1 MRKISIVGILKT
13 VLPLLLGIYL
23 IWYFFN
29 GMSEKSL
36 EVFYNSLREANYF
49 WIVLA
54 LALSFFAFCVR
65 AYRWK
70 YVLEPMGYKTKFWNR
85 YHAMMIGYLVN
96 LTIPRAGEASRAA
109 MLFRSDGVPFSKSF
123 GTIIGER
130 AVDLIMLATVAA
142 LTALLG
148 FEEFMN
154 IFNQIQTQ
162 FAPVEAAEG
171 GLPWK
176 IIIYIIVATLLIS
189 LILVMIFNTK
199 WRTKLI
205 QFVKDVIAGVL
216 SIFKSKNPG
225 AYIFQTLL
233 IWALYITY
241 FAIPFLSLE
250 QTKDFPLD
258 GILLAFIAGSLGITF
273 TNGGIG
279 TFPLLVGLVIVY
291 YLGDTVPDAQAIGNA
306 LGMIIWVS
314 QTLILIIMGLIS
326 LILLPKNY
334 TKEDVKTELPEEQ
347 NS

>member
-1 MRKISIVGILKT
+1 MRKISIVGLLKT
-13 VLPLLLGIYL
+13 VLPLMIGIYL
-23 IWYFFN
+23 IWYFFD
-29 GMSEKSL
+29 GMSERSL

-49 WIVLA
+49 WIFLA
-54 LALSFFAFCVR
+54 LVLSFITFCIR

-70 YVLEPMGYKTKFWNR
+70 YVLEPMGYHTKFWNR

-130 AVDLIMLATVAA
+130 AVDLIMLATVASI
-142 LTALLG
+142 TALLG
-148 FEEFMN
+148 YDKFIA
-154 IFNQIQTQ
+154 IFDQIQTQ
-162 FAPVEAAEG
+162 FAPTAVEEG
-171 GLPWK
+171 GFPWK
-176 IIIYIIVATLLIS
+176 TVIHFVLAFIFIS
-189 LILVMIFNTK
+189 LILLMTFKAK

-225 AYIFQTLL
+225 AYIFQTIL
-233 IWALYITY
+233 IWVLYIAY
-241 FAIPFLSLE
+241 FAIPFLSLAE
-250 QTKDFPLD
+250 TKDFPLD

-279 TFPLLVGLVIVY
+279 TFPLLVGLVIVS
-291 YLGDTVPDAQAIGNA
+291 YLGSDVPDAQAIGNA

-314 QTLILIIMGLIS
+314 QTLLLIIMGLIS

-334 TKEDVKTELPEEQ
+334 TKENVKTHIPTEQ

>member
-1 MRKISIVGILKT
+1 MRKISIVGLLKT

-36 EVFYNSLREANYF
+36 AVFYSSLREANYV
-49 WIVLA
+49 WIFLA
-54 LALSFFAFCVR
+54 LVLSFLAICIR

-70 YVLEPMGYKTKFWNR
+70 YVLEPIGYKTKFWNR
-85 YHAMMIGYLVN
+85 YHALMIGYLVN

-130 AVDLIMLATVAA
+130 AVDLIMLASVAA

-148 FEEFMN
+148 YDAFMN
-154 IFNQIQTQ
+154 IFHQIQTQ
-162 FAPVEAAEG
+162 FAPADVSEG

-176 IIIYIIVATLLIS
+176 LIIYSVVGIFLTG
-189 LILVMIFNTK
+189 LILIMFFNTK
-199 WRTKLI
+199 WRSKLI
-205 QFVKDVIAGVL
+205 QFAQDVIAGVL

-225 AYIFQTLL
+225 AYIFQTIF
-233 IWALYITY
+233 IWVLYIVY

-250 QTKDFPLD
+250 QTKDFPMD

-279 TFPLLVGLVIVY
+279 TFPILVGMVIVF
-291 YLGDTVPDAQAIGNA
+291 YLGDTVPDALAIGNA

-314 QTLILIIMGLIS
+314 QTLLLIILGLIS
-326 LILLPKNY
+326 LILLPKNN
-334 TKEDVKTELPEEQ
+334 TKENVKTQLPKEQ

>member
-1 MRKISIVGILKT
+1 MRKISIVGLLKT

-36 EVFYNSLREANYF
+36 EVFYNSLREANYL
-49 WIVLA
+49 WIFIA
-54 LALSFFAFCVR
+54 LALSFLTFCIR

-70 YVLEPMGYKTKFWNR
+70 YVLEPMGYHTKFWNR
-85 YHAMMIGYLVN
+85 YHALMIGYLVN

-130 AVDLIMLATVAA
+130 AVDLIMLASVAA

-148 FEEFMN
+148 FDAFMD
-154 IFNQIQTQ
+154 IFHQIQTQ
-162 FAPVEAAEG
+162 FAPVEVADG

-176 IIIYIIVATLLIS
+176 LIIYSIVGAGLVG
-189 LILVMIFNTK
+189 LILVMIFHVK
-199 WRTKLI
+199 WRSKLI
-205 QFVKDVIAGVL
+205 GFAQDVIAGVL

-225 AYIFQTLL
+225 AYIFQTIL
-233 IWALYITY
+233 IWVLYIVY

-250 QTKDFPLD
+250 QTKDFPMD

-279 TFPLLVGLVIVY
+279 TFPLLVGLVIVF
-291 YLGDTVPDAQAIGNA
+291 YLGDTVPDALAIGNA

-314 QTLILIIMGLIS
+314 QTLLLIVMGLIS

-334 TKEDVKTELPEEQ
+334 TKDHVETKLHSEQ
-347 NS
+347 NR

>member
-13 VLPLLLGIYL
+13 VVPLLLGIYL

-36 EVFYNSLREANYF
+36 EVFYNALREANYF
-49 WIVLA
+49 WIFLA
-54 LALSFFAFCVR
+54 LVLSFFAFCLR

-70 YVLEPMGYKTKFWNR
+70 YVLEPIGYQTKFWNR
-85 YHAMMIGYLVN
+85 YHALMIGYLVN

-130 AVDLIMLATVAA
+130 AVDLVMLAGVASI
-142 LTALLG
+142 TALLG
-148 FEEFMN
+148 YEEFMN
-154 IFNQIQTQ
+154 IFHQIQTQ
-162 FAPVEAAEG
+162 FAPAEVADG
-171 GLPWK
+171 GWPWK
-176 IIIYIIVATLLIS
+176 TIIYTLVGTFLIG
-189 LILVMIFNTK
+189 LILLMIFNSK
-199 WRTKLI
+199 WRTKLM

-233 IWALYITY
+233 IWVLYIVY

-279 TFPLLVGLVIVY
+279 TFPLLVGLVIVF
-291 YLGDTVPDAQAIGNA
+291 YLGDTVPDALAIGNA

-314 QTLILIIMGLIS
+314 QTLLLIIMGLIS

-334 TKEDVKTELPEEQ
+334 TKENVKTELPAE
-347 NS
+347 